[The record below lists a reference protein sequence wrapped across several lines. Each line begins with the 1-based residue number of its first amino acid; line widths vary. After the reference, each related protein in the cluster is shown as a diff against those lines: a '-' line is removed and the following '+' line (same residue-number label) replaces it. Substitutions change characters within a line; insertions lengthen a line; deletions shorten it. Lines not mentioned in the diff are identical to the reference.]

1 MSAFYAKLRPVAEDR
16 VVGLYEE
23 VHTGAVERE
32 FARALGISPQFR
44 PIPEG
49 DVPAVLARHVA
60 SVIER
65 RLTGLSAEQQ
75 TAIANEAL
83 AAYGSEDDVL
93 VALEQLVAVNSTDS
107 YRPRLLTPPLTPLSQ
122 TALLTNAPGEPSLGH
137 ELRSELT
144 SADSVDLLCA
154 FVKFTGIRIIKEQL
168 EELRDHGIPL
178 RVITTTYMGA
188 TDRRALDILVREL
201 GATVKVSYERDST
214 RLHAKAWLLKRDS
227 GYDTAIIGSS
237 NLSKAALVD
246 GLEWNIRAS
255 NVSTPALI
263 RKFEATFETYWNDP
277 SFESYDPDVDAEKF
291 DLAIRRAS
299 GDSSIV
305 LSGLEVHPRPYQ
317 SLMLEALAAERT
329 LHDRHRNLLV
339 AATGTGKTVVA
350 ALDYKSLCEGQPQRP
365 TLLFVAHRKEILQQ
379 SLRTFREVLGD
390 PTFGELMVDGIRPAQ
405 KRHVFASIQSLNGA
419 ALDATPADAFDVVIV
434 DEFHH
439 AAAPSYRALLEKLAP
454 KELLGLTATPERTDG
469 LDVRSYFGDRAA
481 YELRLWDALD
491 QDLLCPFHY
500 YGIADDVDLS
510 RVEWR
515 RGSYA
520 TADLDRVYTGND
532 ARARLVLRALADRVA
547 DPAQMK
553 AIGFCVSVAHAEYM
567 TAVFSKHGIAAETV
581 VGTTPRDA
589 RTQALTNL
597 RDGTTQVI
605 FTVDV
610 FNEGVDVPSL
620 DTVLLLRPTESATL
634 FQQQLGRGLRR
645 SDGKALLTVLDFI
658 GQQHREFR
666 FVDKFRAMASGTPA
680 DIERQVDEGFGYLPS
695 GSQISL
701 DRVSRKIV
709 LDNIRTAV
717 RGALSTLAR
726 EIQAAGAAGL
736 AEYLEAHDRSI
747 TDIYSGGRS
756 WTALR
761 RRAGIETSP
770 VGDDEA
776 SLLSK
781 MWRFAHVDDP
791 ERATAYAMCATPDG
805 PSYDDMTRRE
815 QLYAAMLVGQL
826 WPGWRGITTVE
837 EGLARL
843 RAEPLVADELR
854 QLVHLTSESARHLTE
869 PLGRGLHDVPLYSHA
884 TYTRDEILIATRWA
898 ELRKGGRT
906 TTGSATGVLWVEEI
920 KADLFFVTLQ
930 KDQKEFSPQ
939 TMYRDF
945 PISQELFHWESQNRT
960 AIESPTGQ
968 RYVNHASLGSRV
980 VIFTRLTKNS
990 DLGQAAPYVCLG
1002 TVSHVDN
1009 RGSRPIAITWKL
1021 DRPMPPLIFSAGSAT
1036 SA

>member
-1 MSAFYAKLRPVAEDR
+1 M
-16 VVGLYEE
+16 VGLYEE

-60 SVIER
+60 SVVER
-65 RLTGLSAEQQ
+65 RLTGLTAEQQ

-107 YRPRLLTPPLTPLSQ
+107 YRARLLTPPLTPLSQ

-168 EELRDHGIPL
+168 EQLRDHGIPL

-188 TDRRALDILVREL
+188 TDRRALDVLVREL
-201 GATVKVSYERDST
+201 GASVKVSYERDST
-214 RLHAKAWLLKRDS
+214 RLHAKAWLLKRAS

-255 NVSTPALI
+255 SVATPALI

-291 DLAIRRAS
+291 DLAIQRAS
-299 GDSSIV
+299 GNSSIV

-317 SLMLEALAAERT
+317 SIMLEALAAERA

-350 ALDYKSLCEGQPQRP
+350 ALDYKSLCEGQTQRP
-365 TLLFVAHRKEILQQ
+365 TLLFVAHRREILQQ

-390 PTFGELMVDGIRPAQ
+390 PSFGELMVDGIRPSQ
-405 KRHVFASIQSLNGA
+405 KRHVFASIQSLAA
-419 ALDATPADAFDVVIV
+419 ALDLMPADAFDVVIV

-439 AAAPSYRALLEKLAP
+439 AAAPSYRTLLEELEP

-469 LDVRSYFGDRAA
+469 FDVRSLFGDRAA

-510 RVEWR
+510 RVEWK
-515 RGSYA
+515 RGGYA
-520 TADLDRVYTGND
+520 VADLDRVYTGND
-532 ARARLVLRALADRVA
+532 ARSRLVLRALADRVA
-547 DPAQMK
+547 DPTQMR
-553 AIGFCVSVAHAEYM
+553 AIGFCVSVAHAAYM
-567 TAVFSKHGIAAETV
+567 TSVFTSHGIVARTV
-581 VGTTPRDA
+581 VGDTPREERA
-589 RTQALTNL
+589 QALNDL
-597 RDGTTQVI
+597 RDGAVQII

-666 FVDKFRAMASGTPA
+666 FVDKFRAMASGTAA

-695 GSQISL
+695 GSQIAL
-701 DRVSRKIV
+701 DHVSRQII
-709 LDNIRTAV
+709 LDNIKSAV

-726 EIQAAGAAGL
+726 EIKSAGDVDLADYL
-736 AEYLEAHDRSI
+736 AEYDRSV

-756 WTALR
+756 WTSLR
-761 RRAGIETSP
+761 RRAEIETST
-770 VGDDEA
+770 VTEDEP

-791 ERATAYAMCATPDG
+791 ERAAAYRLCATPGGTD
-805 PSYDDMTRRE
+805 YDHMTGRQ

-826 WPGWRGITTVE
+826 WPGWRGVTTVA
-837 EGLARL
+837 EGIERL
-843 RAEPLVADELR
+843 RATPIVADELR
-854 QLVHLTSESARHLTE
+854 QLIAYTSESARRLTA
-869 PLGRGLHDVPLYSHA
+869 PLERGLEGVPLFTHA

-898 ELRKGGRT
+898 ELRTGGRT
-906 TTGSATGVLWVEEI
+906 TTGSATGVLWVDEI
-920 KADLFFVTLQ
+920 KTDLFFVTLQ

-945 PISQELFHWESQNRT
+945 PISQDLFHWESQNRT
-960 AIESPTGQ
+960 AIESAVGQ
-968 RYVNHASLGSRV
+968 RYVNHASLGTRV

-990 DLGQAAPYVCLG
+990 DLGQAATYVCLG
-1002 TVSHVDN
+1002 TVSHVDH
-1009 RGSRPIAITWKL
+1009 RGSRPISITWKL
-1021 DRPMPPLIFSAGSAT
+1021 DRAMPASILGAANVVGA
-1036 SA
+1036 

>member
-1 MSAFYAKLRPVAEDR
+1 MSAVHAKLRSVPENR

-23 VHTGAVERE
+23 VRTGAVERE
-32 FARALGISPQFR
+32 FAKALGISPEFR

-65 RLTGLSAEQQ
+65 RLSGLSAEDQ

-83 AAYGSEDDVL
+83 AAYGTEGDVL

-107 YRPRLLTPPLTPLSQ
+107 YRPRHLTPPLTPLSQ

-154 FVKFTGIRIIKEQL
+154 FVKFTGVRIIKEQL
-168 EELRDHGIPL
+168 EGLRDHGIPL

-188 TDRRALDILVREL
+188 TDRRALDLLVREL

-214 RLHAKAWLLKRDS
+214 RLHAKAWLLKRNS

-255 NVSTPALI
+255 NVATPTLI

-277 SFESYDPDVDAEKF
+277 SFETYDPDVDAEKF
-291 DLAIRRAS
+291 DLAIQRAS
-299 GDSSIV
+299 GDSSVI

-317 SLMLEALAAERT
+317 SLILEALAAERA

-390 PTFGELMVDGIRPAQ
+390 PSFGELMVDGIRPAR
-405 KRHVFASIQSLNGA
+405 KRHVFASIQSLTRA
-419 ALDATPADAFDVVIV
+419 VLDSTPADAFDVVIV

-439 AAAPSYRALLEKLAP
+439 AAAPSYRALLEKLEP

-510 RVEWR
+510 HVEWR

-520 TADLDRVYTGND
+520 TSDLDRVYTGND
-532 ARARLVLRALADRVA
+532 ARARLVLRSLADRVV
-547 DPAQMK
+547 DPTQMR

-567 TAVFSKHGIAAETV
+567 TSVFNKHGIAAQTV
-581 VGTTPRDA
+581 VGSTARDE
-589 RTQALTNL
+589 RTQALSNL
-597 RDGTTQVI
+597 RDGVTQI
-605 FTVDV
+605 LFTVDV

-666 FVDKFRAMASGTPA
+666 FVDKFRAMASGAAA

-701 DRVSRKIV
+701 DRVSREIV
-709 LDNIRTAV
+709 LENIRSAV

-726 EIQAAGAAGL
+726 EIQGAGQTRL
-736 AEYLEAHDRSI
+736 AEYLATYDRSLN
-747 TDIYSGGRS
+747 DIYSGGRS

-761 RRAGIETSP
+761 RRAGTESSP
-770 VGDDEA
+770 IGVDEA
-776 SLLSK
+776 NLLSK

-791 ERATAYAMCATPDG
+791 ERAAAYTMCATPEG
-805 PSYDDMTRRE
+805 ATYAQMTPRE

-826 WPGWRGITTVE
+826 WPGWRGVGSVE
-837 EGLARL
+837 EGLTRL

-854 QLVHLTSESARHLTE
+854 QLVRLTSESARRLTE
-869 PLGRGLHDVPLYSHA
+869 PLRRELRDVPLYSHA

-906 TTGSATGVLWVEEI
+906 TTGSATGVLWVDEI
-920 KADLFFVTLQ
+920 KTDLFFVTLQ

-945 PISQELFHWESQNRT
+945 PISRDLFHWESQNRT
-960 AIESPTGQ
+960 AIESAVGQ
-968 RYVNHASLGSRV
+968 RYISHAQLGTNV

-1002 TVSHVDN
+1002 TVTHVDH

-1021 DRPMPPLIFSAGSAT
+1021 DRAMPADVLT
-1036 SA
+1036 SARAIAN